1 MPGKE
6 ELTLDK
12 RIRLADIVR
21 DIEMGLGDVPIMEKY
36 GLRPMEYVDILERVK
51 SARLVDERHFE
62 GRIIREEGELL
73 EEETRMAPRCYL
85 VASVGVEDLLD
96 SSIRGELVDLTEN
109 GCRLRG
115 IQCNPGET
123 RRFRVT
129 GEDYPPDTMDCRFA
143 AQCRWG
149 TWDPAEGGY
158 VAGYEIQS
166 ISEPDK
172 TKLRTIIRLLS
183 ICDE

>member
-1 MPGKE
+1 M
-6 ELTLDK
+6 DK
-12 RIRLADIVR
+12 RIRLADIVK

-36 GLRPMEYVDILERVK
+36 GLRPMEYIDILERVK
-51 SARLVDERHFE
+51 AAQLVDERHFE
-62 GRIIREEGELL
+62 GRIIREKGELT
-73 EEETRMAPRCYL
+73 EEETRVAPRCYL
-85 VASVGVEDLLD
+85 VANVGVEDLLD
-96 SSIRGELVDLTEN
+96 NSIRGELVDLTEN

-129 GEDYPPDTMDCRFA
+129 GEGYPPDTMDCRFA

-149 TWDPAEGGY
+149 DWDATEGVY
-158 VAGYEIQS
+158 VAGYEIRN
-166 ISEPDK
+166 ISEMDK
-172 TKLRTIIRLLS
+172 DKLRAIIRLLS